1 MPCRIRSYPADA
13 GEQDIGS
20 VSSCGVVLLQQRL
33 VSLDLDGSMFK
44 LHFGLQSRLQ
54 RFSRLQGG
62 GQKKAV
68 LEKQQH
74 IGSASYC
81 VLAQPQ
87 LHIQA
92 EHMSVSEAPC
102 VPVDPW
108 PDGKQAD
115 LTLAQENVGY

>member
-68 LEKQQH
+68 LENSSTLGQQ
-74 IGSASYC
+74 ATVC
-81 VLAQPQ
+81 
-87 LHIQA
+87 
-92 EHMSVSEAPC
+92 
-102 VPVDPW
+102 
-108 PDGKQAD
+108 
-115 LTLAQENVGY
+115 